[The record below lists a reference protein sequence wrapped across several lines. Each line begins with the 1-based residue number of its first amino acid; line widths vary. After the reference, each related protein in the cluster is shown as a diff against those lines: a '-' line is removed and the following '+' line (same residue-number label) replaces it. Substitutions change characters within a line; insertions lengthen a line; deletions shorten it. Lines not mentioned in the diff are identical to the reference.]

1 MQQADYRFWQVDHLQ
16 LSTTPPRSFPHNP
29 NTVFNWDMTD
39 FRVKGESLRWDFITP
54 TTWHSDC
61 LGFPFELPFVLL
73 LRQNIVVQSHS
84 GNGWL
89 SVYSVWDLL
98 GLGGCLFAQIAI
110 FTRGCCCIPS
120 GGALLIRHFQNP
132 EGRHVHSDLP
142 RWAASHLP
150 A

>member
-61 LGFPFELPFVLL
+61 LGFPFELPFVCCFDKTLL
-73 LRQNIVVQSHS
+73 CNHIVAMVGSQFTLY
-84 GNGWL
+84 GI
-89 SVYSVWDLL
+89 YWDLV
-98 GLGGCLFAQIAI
+98 GVCLHKLQF
-110 FTRGCCCIPS
+110 S
-120 GGALLIRHFQNP
+120 P
-132 EGRHVHSDLP
+132 EGAV
-142 RWAASHLP
+142 ASQVGELC
-150 A
+150 